1 MSSRKSF
8 VPIYFLALLPLSIAA
23 LAWPVA
29 SLPLER
35 ANYWTIVL
43 GALLVAVTGRVRIQ
57 LSRAGSYLTL
67 ADALILFSILYF
79 GGEFAVLMAAAGATF
94 NALWPRDQKPFITP
108 IVNICISLTTVFAT
122 AVVILMIFEGPE
134 SVMSKVGSWTF
145 LPVVGILAVVPFILS
160 TLLGAIHNAINGEDG
175 FLNELRKTA
184 RDKSIVYFSASLMA
198 GLGAL
203 AFRNTN
209 FFLYV
214 AGAGFFVIMK
224 IAFDSYRDQVDS
236 SKQNVSRPLRRR
248 PRLGGKQVAELQH
261 YIDELERSGEALR
274 ESREKYRHAAYH
286 DSLTGLPN
294 RDRFL
299 EIIDSLIK
307 RWQSVPVH
315 KFAVLYLD
323 LNRFKTVNDSLGHT
337 IGDKLIKNVAERLSE
352 LVDGDQLIG
361 RFSGDEFAILLPE
374 VADAAHA
381 CELAEKIL
389 EKLSEPFVLER
400 RQIFTGVSIG
410 IALGSS
416 KYHNA
421 ADVLRDADIAMY
433 RAKERK
439 RSIVL
444 FEESMHVQAVSLLQ
458 IETDLRLGVERAEF
472 ELFYQPIVDLET
484 MRFAGVEALVRWLHP
499 EFGHI
504 SPDKF
509 IEIAES
515 TGLIIPMTQQI
526 LKSACAMLNQLNGRA
541 EAGAEALFVSVNL
554 SGKHFN
560 HPDVVEHI
568 ETILTESKVDPK
580 CIKLEITETAVM
592 DNAERA
598 SMVLKQIKALG
609 VQISIDDFGTGY
621 SSLSYLQKFPID
633 TLKIDRS
640 FVRSME
646 DGRQNGEIV
655 RMILALADAMKLSV
669 VAEGIESVHQLHQ
682 LRILNCRYGQGYLF
696 SHPLPVAEI
705 ELLLQTGNRWENL
718 VSGSSFSI
726 LPPAPDILDER
737 VH

>member
-79 GGEFAVLMAAAGATF
+79 GGEFAVLMVAAGATL
-94 NALWPRDQKPFITP
+94 NALWSGGRKPFIAQ

-122 AVVILMIFEGPE
+122 AVAILMIFDGPE
-134 SVMSKVGSWTF
+134 SVMSRVGSWTF
-145 LPVVGILAVVPFILS
+145 LPVVGILAAVPFILS
-160 TLLGAIHNAINGEDG
+160 TLLGAIHNAISGEDG

-184 RDKSIVYFSASLMA
+184 RDKSIVYLSASLMA

-224 IAFDSYRDQVDS
+224 IAFDNYRDQFDS
-236 SKQNVSRPLRRR
+236 SKQNVSRPLRKR

-299 EIIDSLIK
+299 EIIDGLIK

-337 IGDKLIKNVAERLSE
+337 IGDKLIKNVAERLSA

-389 EKLSEPFVLER
+389 ENLSEPFVLER

-416 KYHNA
+416 KYHSA

-472 ELFYQPIVDLET
+472 ELFYLPIVDLET

-541 EAGAEALFVSVNL
+541 EAGAATLFVSVNL

-621 SSLSYLQKFPID
+621 SSLSYLQRFPID

>member
-79 GGEFAVLMAAAGATF
+79 GGEFAVLMAAAGAAL
-94 NALWPRDQKPFITP
+94 NVLWPRDQKPFIAQ
-108 IVNICISLTTVFAT
+108 IVNICISLITVSAT
-122 AVVILMIFEGPE
+122 AVVILMIFDGPD
-134 SVMSKVGSWTF
+134 SVISKVGSWTF
-145 LPVVGILAVVPFILS
+145 LPVVGILAAVPFILS

-175 FLNELRKTA
+175 FLNELRKMA
-184 RDKSIVYFSASLMA
+184 RDKSIVYVSASLMA